1 MAGSPLSI
9 FLDSSGRLCE
19 SVVVKGA
26 VAAGGFDAAGCVIGA
41 MPALEASGVE
51 EAVGLAGFV
60 GAAFSEDFADGELV
74 AGADADVGGFPEEA
88 ASDGAVGDFTA
99 GAGAE
104 PAGG

>member
-1 MAGSPLSI
+1 MV
-9 FLDSSGRLCE
+9 SSGRLCE

-26 VAAGGFDAAGCVIGA
+26 VAAGGFDAAGCVLGA
-41 MPALEASGVE
+41 MPALGASGVE
-51 EAVGLAGFV
+51 EAVGLAGF
-60 GAAFSEDFADGELV
+60 GGGAFSEDFEDGGLV
-74 AGADADVGGFPEEA
+74 AGADVGGFPEEA